1 VNRTLGATQTR
12 LRDLAQDK
20 LRETSQRVEGLAG
33 GRQAGAAV
41 PVEPQ
46 TLRSL
51 DMAVLLHDLDS
62 LFSMYSGMSDRILHN
77 KIPIYGAAGPVSREK
92 KEIGSALT
100 PWRQPISP
108 LVHLLRLSCELS
120 GYILPQ
126 TEKDVVD
133 VLRDFTVDQRSR
145 KNIEAEWR
153 EQEEKKR
160 AQAKTTIQVGVVDK
174 KKKEMKMPRR
184 GSNSV
189 LRMAA
194 RKEERRSAFQLK
206 EFQTRSGEKHFLV
219 VKSKMAAAAPA
230 AAHNRDVEDIFA
242 DWRVNLQRRRAQR
255 RPRHRKLSHR
265 AERRQIINAA
275 KSASGHQQLTY
286 AEIARRNLKRVEQ
299 PSVEEIFSA
308 WTANLQEL
316 NALLVEQSADNN
328 KNSVEAAAKNSKE
341 KLNSEDMADIFF
353 PFRHNFHVPRAQPE
367 DVDILATAG
376 CLPFAP
382 AAAAAPPFHCGQ
394 PTVLT
399 ALKGRDKPLKSP
411 PASAVVRIEAGKT
424 TAATPSKIIPAAKSH
439 MKQKRLQPA
448 GKYEPAGKA
457 VSVKAP
463 HRQPQEG
470 QKLPVLMKAPEVRKV
485 LPPVAAAAEVKAT
498 GWNARL
504 AARVSDPPVEG
515 NSYAAELIFADWIGN
530 LKEVT
535 PARIHL
541 PLEAADV
548 HNHTGYEVFFLDW
561 CHNLRE
567 PEKRPASGSVSP
579 KGEIRGQKRR
589 LREVCKVGFKKAY
602 FDGGKIKNNN
612 KICKKKSFS
621 DNNYIDGLATKRS
634 ELCFF
639 RFLR

>member
-1 VNRTLGATQTR
+1 MNRTLGATQTR

-33 GRQAGAAV
+33 RQAGAAV
-41 PVEPQ
+41 PVEAQ

-108 LVHLLRLSCELS
+108 LVHLLRLSWELS

-126 TEKDVVD
+126 TEQDVVD

-174 KKKEMKMPRR
+174 MKKDIKMPRR

-219 VKSKMAAAAPA
+219 VKSKMAAAAPS
-230 AAHNRDVEDIFA
+230 AAHNKDVEDIFA

-265 AERRQIINAA
+265 AERRQILNAA
-275 KSASGHQQLTY
+275 KSASGQQQLTY

-316 NALLVEQSADNN
+316 NALLIEQSADNN
-328 KNSVEAAAKNSKE
+328 KNSVEAAEKNSKE
-341 KLNSEDMADIFF
+341 TLNREDMADIFF

-382 AAAAAPPFHCGQ
+382 AAAAAPPFPCGQ

-399 ALKGRDKPLKSP
+399 ALKGREKPLKTP
-411 PASAVVRIEAGKT
+411 PASAVVRIEAGKAT
-424 TAATPSKIIPAAKSH
+424 VATPSKIIPSAKSH

-470 QKLPVLMKAPEVRKV
+470 QKLPVLVKAPEVRKV
-485 LPPVAAAAEVKAT
+485 LPPPPPAAATEVKAT

-504 AARVSDPPVEG
+504 AARVSEPSSEG

-535 PARIHL
+535 PERIHVHSK
-541 PLEAADV
+541 AADV

-589 LREVCKVGFKKAY
+589 LREVCSVFQ
-602 FDGGKIKNNN
+602 
-612 KICKKKSFS
+612 KSIF
-621 DNNYIDGLATKRS
+621 
-634 ELCFF
+634 CCC
-639 RFLR
+639 

>member
-1 VNRTLGATQTR
+1 MNRTLGATQTR

-33 GRQAGAAV
+33 GPQAGAPV
-41 PVEPQ
+41 PVEAQ

-77 KIPIYGAAGPVSREK
+77 KIPIYGAAGPVNREK

-108 LVHLLRLSCELS
+108 LVHLLRLSWELS

-126 TEKDVVD
+126 TEQDVVD

-174 KKKEMKMPRR
+174 RKKEMKMPRR

-219 VKSKMAAAAPA
+219 VKSKMAAAAPS

-265 AERRQIINAA
+265 AERRQILNAA
-275 KSASGHQQLTY
+275 KSASGQQQLTY
-286 AEIARRNLKRVEQ
+286 AEIAWRNLKRVEQ

-316 NALLVEQSADNN
+316 NALLIEQSDS
-328 KNSVEAAAKNSKE
+328 KNSVEAEEKNSKG
-341 KLNSEDMADIFF
+341 KLTSEDMADIFF

-382 AAAAAPPFHCGQ
+382 VAAAAPPFPCGQ

-399 ALKGRDKPLKSP
+399 ALKAREKLLKTP
-411 PASAVVRIEAGKT
+411 PASAVVRIEAGK
-424 TAATPSKIIPAAKSH
+424 ATVATSSKIIPSTKSH

-463 HRQPQEG
+463 PRQPQEG
-470 QKLPVLMKAPEVRKV
+470 QKLPVLVKAPEVRKV
-485 LPPVAAAAEVKAT
+485 LPPPPPVAAAEVKAT

-504 AARVSDPPVEG
+504 AARVSEPSSER

-535 PARIHL
+535 PARIRL
-541 PLEAADV
+541 PSEAADV
-548 HNHTGYEVFFLDW
+548 HTSHTGYEVFFLDW

-589 LREVCKVGFKKAY
+589 LREVRNTSMFQ
-602 FDGGKIKNNN
+602 
-612 KICKKKSFS
+612 KSIFS
-621 DNNYIDGLATKRS
+621 
-634 ELCFF
+634 CC
-639 RFLR
+639 

>member
-1 VNRTLGATQTR
+1 MNRTLGATQTR

-20 LRETSQRVEGLAG
+20 LRETSQRVDGLAAG

-41 PVEPQ
+41 PVEAQ

-92 KEIGSALT
+92 KDIGSALT

-108 LVHLLRLSCELS
+108 LVHLLRLSWELS

-126 TEKDVVD
+126 TEQDVVD

-160 AQAKTTIQVGVVDK
+160 VQAKTTIQVGDVDK
-174 KKKEMKMPRR
+174 MKKEIKMPRR

-230 AAHNRDVEDIFA
+230 TAHNKDVEDIFA

-265 AERRQIINAA
+265 AERRQILNAA

-316 NALLVEQSADNN
+316 SALLVEQSDNN

-341 KLNSEDMADIFF
+341 KLNSKDMADIFF

-382 AAAAAPPFHCGQ
+382 TAAAAAPPFPCGQ

-399 ALKGRDKPLKSP
+399 ALKGREKPLKTP
-411 PASAVVRIEAGKT
+411 PASAVVRIEAGKA
-424 TAATPSKIIPAAKSH
+424 TAATPSKFIPSTKSH

-463 HRQPQEG
+463 HRQQPEG
-470 QKLPVLMKAPEVRKV
+470 QKLPVLVKAPEVRKV
-485 LPPVAAAAEVKAT
+485 LPPPPPVAAAVAEAKAT

-504 AARVSDPPVEG
+504 AARVSDPPPEG

-535 PARIHL
+535 PARIRL
-541 PLEAADV
+541 PSEAADV
-548 HNHTGYEVFFLDW
+548 HHHTGYEVFFLDW

-579 KGEIRGQKRR
+579 KGEVRGQKRR
-589 LREVCKVGFKKAY
+589 LREVCSKCNTKAR
-602 FDGGKIKNNN
+602 
-612 KICKKKSFS
+612 
-621 DNNYIDGLATKRS
+621 RS
-634 ELCFF
+634 LK
-639 RFLR
+639 